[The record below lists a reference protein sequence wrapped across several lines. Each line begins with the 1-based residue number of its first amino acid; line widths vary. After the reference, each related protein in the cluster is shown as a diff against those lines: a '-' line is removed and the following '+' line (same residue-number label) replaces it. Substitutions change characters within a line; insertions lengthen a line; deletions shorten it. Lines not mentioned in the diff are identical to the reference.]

1 MKTKS
6 IILLSFCALVTLS
19 FSFASVKKG
28 TAPKANKPAVHST
41 AGSNAGGFA
50 LEDKMI

>member
-6 IILLSFCALVTLS
+6 IILLAVCALVTLS
-19 FSFASVKKG
+19 FTFASVKKDA
-28 TAPKANKPAVHST
+28 APKANKPAVH
-41 AGSNAGGFA
+41 SNAGGFA

>member
-6 IILLSFCALVTLS
+6 IILLSVCALVLLS
-19 FSFASVKKG
+19 FSFSTVKKNS
-28 TAPKANKPAVHST
+28 ASKANKPATHTNS
-41 AGSNAGGFA
+41 GHAGGFA

>member
-6 IILLSFCALVTLS
+6 IILLSVCAIVTLS
-19 FSFASVKKG
+19 FTFSSTKKT
-28 TAPKANKPAVHST
+28 TATKAKSPAVHT
-41 AGSNAGGFA
+41 NAESQSGGFA

>member
-6 IILLSFCALVTLS
+6 IILLSVCAIVTLS
-19 FSFASVKKG
+19 FTFSSAKK
-28 TAPKANKPAVHST
+28 TAATKANKPAVHTNSESH
-41 AGSNAGGFA
+41 GGGFA

>member
-6 IILLSFCALVTLS
+6 ILLLSACALVTLS
-19 FSFASVKKG
+19 FTFASVKK
-28 TAPKANKPAVHST
+28 TAAPQGNKPAVQTNTESK
-41 AGSNAGGFA
+41 SSGFA